1 MDDKLPYPN
10 HRSIK
15 VFEFKNSCAD
25 SPTAEDFFRYDR
37 HTAVCEFENWEA
49 VMEDVAANTADA
61 AFEIGS
67 DFSEAAE
74 HFL

>member
-1 MDDKLPYPN
+1 MVDGYSVRVHDAAGHASPYCDDETTYMDDKLPYPN

-49 VMEDVAANTADA
+49 VM
-61 AFEIGS
+61 
-67 DFSEAAE
+67 
-74 HFL
+74 